1 MLRILLNDGLDKKAI
16 SNLELL
22 GFDVDTNHY
31 DIEDLKEK
39 IKEVDCIVIRSAT
52 KITRELI
59 DEAIK
64 GGKLKLIIR
73 GGVGLDNIDVQYAEQ
88 NGIKVRNTP
97 NASSSSVAEIILAHM
112 FSLERFLN
120 QSNITMKDGLWK
132 KKDYVGVELEGK
144 TLGIIGMGRIGSELA
159 KKCTALGMK
168 IIYFD
173 LIDIKNIDNN
183 YRKVEL
189 LSIFL
194 ISIRSKY
201 IKNIDNNYRKVEF
214 DELLRKSDFISINIS
229 GTKSII
235 GSEELKKVK
244 KGVFII
250 NTSRGKALDEDAI
263 ITSLNDGTLGGVGLD
278 VFLEEPSKNLE
289 LINHPKVSLTP
300 HIGASTKEA
309 QMKIGEEVINII
321 KEEIYK

>member
-16 SNLELL
+16 SNLEIL
-22 GFDVDTNHY
+22 GCDVDTNHY

-52 KITRELI
+52 KIRRELI

-64 GGKLKLIIR
+64 GGNLKLIIR
-73 GGVGLDNIDVQYAEQ
+73 GGVGLDNIDVRYAEQ

-112 FSLERFLN
+112 FSLARFLN
-120 QSNITMKDGLWK
+120 QSNITMKAGLWK
-132 KKDYVGVELEGK
+132 KKEYVGVELEGK
-144 TLGIIGMGRIGSELA
+144 TLGIIGMGRIGPELA

-173 LIDIKNIDNN
+173 LMD
-183 YRKVEL
+183 
-189 LSIFL
+189 
-194 ISIRSKY
+194 

-214 DELLRKSDFISINIS
+214 DELLRESDFISINIS

-244 KGVFII
+244 KGAFII
-250 NTSRGKALDEDAI
+250 NTSRGKALDEEAI

-321 KEEIYK
+321 KEEMYK

>member
-39 IKEVDCIVIRSAT
+39 IKKIDCIVIRSAT
-52 KITRELI
+52 KIRRELI

-64 GGKLKLIIR
+64 GGNLKLIIR
-73 GGVGLDNIDVQYAEQ
+73 GGVGVDNIDVQYAEQ

-112 FSLERFLN
+112 FSLARFLN
-120 QSNITMKDGLWK
+120 QSNITMKAGLWK
-132 KKDYVGVELEGK
+132 KKDYVGIELEGK
-144 TLGIIGMGRIGSELA
+144 TLGIIGMGRIGAELA

-173 LIDIKNIDNN
+173 LMDIKNIDNN
-183 YRKVEL
+183 YRKVE
-189 LSIFL
+189 F
-194 ISIRSKY
+194 Y
-201 IKNIDNNYRKVEF
+201 
-214 DELLRKSDFISINIS
+214 ELLRESDFISINIS

-244 KGVFII
+244 KGAFII
-250 NTSRGKALDEDAI
+250 NTSRGKALDEEAI

-289 LINHPKVSLTP
+289 LIKHPKVSLTP

-309 QMKIGEEVINII
+309 QMKIGEEVIEII
-321 KEEIYK
+321 KEEMYN

>member
-16 SNLELL
+16 SNLEML
-22 GFDVDTNHY
+22 GCDVDTNHY

-52 KITRELI
+52 KIRRELI

-64 GGKLKLIIR
+64 GGNLKLIIR

-88 NGIKVRNTP
+88 NGIKVRNNP

-112 FSLERFLN
+112 FSLARFLN
-120 QSNITMKDGLWK
+120 QSNITMKAGLWK

-173 LIDIKNIDNN
+173 LMD
-183 YRKVEL
+183 
-189 LSIFL
+189 
-194 ISIRSKY
+194 

-214 DELLRKSDFISINIS
+214 DELLRESDFISINIS

-250 NTSRGKALDEDAI
+250 NTSRGKALDEEAI

-321 KEEIYK
+321 KEEMYK

>member
-64 GGKLKLIIR
+64 GGNLKLIIR
-73 GGVGLDNIDVQYAEQ
+73 GGVGLDNIDVQYAKQ

-112 FSLERFLN
+112 FSLARFLN

-132 KKDYVGVELEGK
+132 KKDYVGVELQGK

-159 KKCTALGMK
+159 KKCISLGMK

-173 LIDIKNIDNN
+173 MVD
-183 YRKVEL
+183 
-189 LSIFL
+189 
-194 ISIRSKY
+194 

-214 DELLRKSDFISINIS
+214 DELLRESDFISINIS

-250 NTSRGKALDEDAI
+250 NTSRGKALDEEAI

-309 QMKIGEEVINII
+309 QMKIGKEVINII

>member
-39 IKEVDCIVIRSAT
+39 IKKVDCIVIRSAT
-52 KITRELI
+52 KIRRELI

-73 GGVGLDNIDVQYAEQ
+73 GGVGVDNIDVQYAEQ

-112 FSLERFLN
+112 FSLARFLN
-120 QSNITMKDGLWK
+120 QSNVTMKDGLWK

-173 LIDIKNIDNN
+173 LMD
-183 YRKVEL
+183 
-189 LSIFL
+189 
-194 ISIRSKY
+194 

-214 DELLRKSDFISINIS
+214 DELLRESDFISINIS

-250 NTSRGKALDEDAI
+250 NTSRGKALDEEAI

-321 KEEIYK
+321 KEEMYK

>member
-16 SNLELL
+16 SNLEFL

-52 KITRELI
+52 KIRRELI

-112 FSLERFLN
+112 FSLARFLN

-132 KKDYVGVELEGK
+132 KKEYVGVELEGK

-159 KKCTALGMK
+159 KKCISLGMK

-173 LIDIKNIDNN
+173 LMD
-183 YRKVEL
+183 
-189 LSIFL
+189 
-194 ISIRSKY
+194 

-214 DELLRKSDFISINIS
+214 DELLRESDFISINIS
-229 GTKSII
+229 GTKNII

-244 KGVFII
+244 KGAFII
-250 NTSRGKALDEDAI
+250 NTSRGKALDEEAI

>member
-16 SNLELL
+16 SNLEML
-22 GFDVDTNHY
+22 GCDVDTNHY

-64 GGKLKLIIR
+64 GGNLKLIIR
-73 GGVGLDNIDVQYAEQ
+73 GGVGLDNIDVKYAEQ

-97 NASSSSVAEIILAHM
+97 KASSSSVAEIILAHM
-112 FSLERFLN
+112 FSLARFLN

-173 LIDIKNIDNN
+173 LMD
-183 YRKVEL
+183 
-189 LSIFL
+189 
-194 ISIRSKY
+194 

-214 DELLRKSDFISINIS
+214 DELLRESDFISINIS

-244 KGVFII
+244 KGAFII
-250 NTSRGKALDEDAI
+250 NTSRGKALDEEAI

-289 LINHPKVSLTP
+289 LIKHPKVSLTP

-321 KEEIYK
+321 KEEMYK

>member
-16 SNLELL
+16 SNLEFL

-39 IKEVDCIVIRSAT
+39 IKKIDCIVIRSAT
-52 KITRELI
+52 KIRRELI

-64 GGKLKLIIR
+64 GGNLKLIIR

-112 FSLERFLN
+112 FSLARFLN
-120 QSNITMKDGLWK
+120 QSNITMKAGLWK

-173 LIDIKNIDNN
+173 LMD
-183 YRKVEL
+183 
-189 LSIFL
+189 
-194 ISIRSKY
+194 

-214 DELLRKSDFISINIS
+214 DELLRESDFISINIS

-244 KGVFII
+244 KGAFII
-250 NTSRGKALDEDAI
+250 NTSRGKALDEEAI

-321 KEEIYK
+321 KEEMYK

>member
-22 GFDVDTNHY
+22 GFEVDINHY

-39 IKEVDCIVIRSAT
+39 IKKVDCIVIRSAT
-52 KITRELI
+52 KIRRELI

-73 GGVGLDNIDVQYAEQ
+73 GGVGVDNIDVQYAEQ

-112 FSLERFLN
+112 FSLARFLN
-120 QSNITMKDGLWK
+120 QSNITMKAGLWK

-173 LIDIKNIDNN
+173 LMD
-183 YRKVEL
+183 
-189 LSIFL
+189 
-194 ISIRSKY
+194 

-214 DELLRKSDFISINIS
+214 DELLRESDFISINIS
-229 GTKSII
+229 RTKSII
-235 GSEELKKVK
+235 GSEELKMVK

-250 NTSRGKALDEDAI
+250 NTSRGKALDEEAI

-321 KEEIYK
+321 KEEMYK

>member
-16 SNLELL
+16 SNLEML
-22 GFDVDTNHY
+22 GCDVDTNHY

-52 KITRELI
+52 KIRRELI

-112 FSLERFLN
+112 FSLARFLN

-173 LIDIKNIDNN
+173 LMD
-183 YRKVEL
+183 
-189 LSIFL
+189 
-194 ISIRSKY
+194 

-244 KGVFII
+244 KGAFII
-250 NTSRGKALDEDAI
+250 NTSRGKALDEEAI

>member
-39 IKEVDCIVIRSAT
+39 IKKVDCIVIRSAT
-52 KITRELI
+52 KIRRELI

-73 GGVGLDNIDVQYAEQ
+73 GGVGVDNIDVQYAEQ

-112 FSLERFLN
+112 LSLARFLN
-120 QSNITMKDGLWK
+120 QSNITMKAGLWK

-173 LIDIKNIDNN
+173 LMD
-183 YRKVEL
+183 
-189 LSIFL
+189 
-194 ISIRSKY
+194 

-214 DELLRKSDFISINIS
+214 DELLRESDFISINIS

-244 KGVFII
+244 KGAFII
-250 NTSRGKALDEDAI
+250 NTSRGKALNEEAI

-289 LINHPKVSLTP
+289 LIKHPKVSLTP

-321 KEEIYK
+321 KEELYK

>member
-64 GGKLKLIIR
+64 GGNLKLIIR

-112 FSLERFLN
+112 FSLARFLN
-120 QSNITMKDGLWK
+120 QSNITMKAGLWK

-173 LIDIKNIDNN
+173 LMD
-183 YRKVEL
+183 
-189 LSIFL
+189 
-194 ISIRSKY
+194 

-214 DELLRKSDFISINIS
+214 DELLRESDFISINIS

-244 KGVFII
+244 KGAFII
-250 NTSRGKALDEDAI
+250 NTSRGKALDEEAI

-289 LINHPKVSLTP
+289 LIKHPKVSLTP

-321 KEEIYK
+321 KEEMYK

>member
-52 KITRELI
+52 KIRRELI

-64 GGKLKLIIR
+64 SGNLKLIIR

-112 FSLERFLN
+112 FSLARFLN
-120 QSNITMKDGLWK
+120 QSNITMKAGLWK

-173 LIDIKNIDNN
+173 LMD
-183 YRKVEL
+183 
-189 LSIFL
+189 
-194 ISIRSKY
+194 

-250 NTSRGKALDEDAI
+250 NTSRGKALDEEAI

-289 LINHPKVSLTP
+289 LIKHPKVSLTP

-309 QMKIGEEVINII
+309 QMKIGEEVIEII
-321 KEEIYK
+321 KEEMYN

>member
-1 MLRILLNDGLDKKAI
+1 MLRMLLNDGLDKKAI

-22 GFDVDTNHY
+22 GCDVDTNHY

-52 KITRELI
+52 KIRRELI

-73 GGVGLDNIDVQYAEQ
+73 GGVGLDNIDVKYAEQ

-112 FSLERFLN
+112 FSLARFLN
-120 QSNITMKDGLWK
+120 QSNITMKAGLWK
-132 KKDYVGVELEGK
+132 KKEYVGVELEGK

-173 LIDIKNIDNN
+173 LMD
-183 YRKVEL
+183 
-189 LSIFL
+189 
-194 ISIRSKY
+194 

-214 DELLRKSDFISINIS
+214 DELLRESDFISINIS

-244 KGVFII
+244 KGAFII

>member
-39 IKEVDCIVIRSAT
+39 IKKVDCIVIRSAT
-52 KITRELI
+52 KIRRELI

-64 GGKLKLIIR
+64 GGNLKLIIR

-112 FSLERFLN
+112 FSLARFLN
-120 QSNITMKDGLWK
+120 QSNITMKAGLWK

-173 LIDIKNIDNN
+173 MVD
-183 YRKVEL
+183 
-189 LSIFL
+189 
-194 ISIRSKY
+194 

-244 KGVFII
+244 KGAFII
-250 NTSRGKALDEDAI
+250 NTSRGKALDEEAI

-289 LINHPKVSLTP
+289 LIKHPKVSLTP

-321 KEEIYK
+321 KEEMYK

>member
-16 SNLELL
+16 SNLEFL

-64 GGKLKLIIR
+64 GGNLKLIIR
-73 GGVGLDNIDVQYAEQ
+73 GGVGLDNIDVQYAKQ

-112 FSLERFLN
+112 FSLARFLN

-132 KKDYVGVELEGK
+132 KKEYVGVELEGK

-159 KKCTALGMK
+159 KKCISLGMK

-173 LIDIKNIDNN
+173 LMD
-183 YRKVEL
+183 
-189 LSIFL
+189 
-194 ISIRSKY
+194 

-214 DELLRKSDFISINIS
+214 DELLRESDFISINIS

-250 NTSRGKALDEDAI
+250 NTSRGKALDEEAI

-321 KEEIYK
+321 KEEMYN

>member
-1 MLRILLNDGLDKKAI
+1 MLRILLNDGLYKKAI

-39 IKEVDCIVIRSAT
+39 IKKVDCIVIRSAT
-52 KITRELI
+52 KIRRELI

-64 GGKLKLIIR
+64 GGNLKLIIR

-112 FSLERFLN
+112 LSLARFLN
-120 QSNITMKDGLWK
+120 QSNITMKAGLWK

-173 LIDIKNIDNN
+173 LMD
-183 YRKVEL
+183 
-189 LSIFL
+189 
-194 ISIRSKY
+194 

-214 DELLRKSDFISINIS
+214 DELLRESDFISINIS

-250 NTSRGKALDEDAI
+250 NTSRGKALDEEAI
-263 ITSLNDGTLGGVGLD
+263 ITSLNDETLGGVGLD

-321 KEEIYK
+321 KEELYK

>member
-16 SNLELL
+16 SNLEFL

-39 IKEVDCIVIRSAT
+39 IKKVDCIVIRSAT
-52 KITRELI
+52 KIRRELI

-112 FSLERFLN
+112 FSLARFLN
-120 QSNITMKDGLWK
+120 QSNVTMKAGLWK

-173 LIDIKNIDNN
+173 LMD
-183 YRKVEL
+183 
-189 LSIFL
+189 
-194 ISIRSKY
+194 

-214 DELLRKSDFISINIS
+214 DELLRESDFISINIS

-235 GSEELKKVK
+235 GSKELKKVK

-263 ITSLNDGTLGGVGLD
+263 ITSLNDGTLGGIGLD

-289 LINHPKVSLTP
+289 LIKHPKVSLTP

-321 KEEIYK
+321 KEEMYK

>member
-52 KITRELI
+52 KIRRELI

-64 GGKLKLIIR
+64 SGNLKLIIR
-73 GGVGLDNIDVQYAEQ
+73 GGVGVDNIDVQYAEQ

-112 FSLERFLN
+112 FSLARFLN
-120 QSNITMKDGLWK
+120 QSNITMKAGLWK

-173 LIDIKNIDNN
+173 LMD
-183 YRKVEL
+183 
-189 LSIFL
+189 
-194 ISIRSKY
+194 

-214 DELLRKSDFISINIS
+214 DELLRESDFISINIS

-250 NTSRGKALDEDAI
+250 NTSRGKALDEEAI

-289 LINHPKVSLTP
+289 LIKHPKVSLTP

-309 QMKIGEEVINII
+309 QMKIGEEVIEII
-321 KEEIYK
+321 KEEMYN

>member
-39 IKEVDCIVIRSAT
+39 IKKVDCIVIRSAT
-52 KITRELI
+52 KIRRELI

-73 GGVGLDNIDVQYAEQ
+73 GGVGVDNIDVQYAEQ

-112 FSLERFLN
+112 FSLARFLN
-120 QSNITMKDGLWK
+120 QSNITMKAGLWK

-173 LIDIKNIDNN
+173 LMD
-183 YRKVEL
+183 
-189 LSIFL
+189 
-194 ISIRSKY
+194 

-214 DELLRKSDFISINIS
+214 DELLRESDFISINIS

-289 LINHPKVSLTP
+289 LIKHPKVSLTP

-309 QMKIGEEVINII
+309 QMKIGEEVIEII
-321 KEEIYK
+321 KEEMYN

>member
-16 SNLELL
+16 SNLEML
-22 GFDVDTNHY
+22 GCDVDTNHY

-64 GGKLKLIIR
+64 GGNLKLIIR
-73 GGVGLDNIDVQYAEQ
+73 GGVGLDNIDVKYAEQ

-112 FSLERFLN
+112 LSLARFLN
-120 QSNITMKDGLWK
+120 QSNITMKAGLWK

-173 LIDIKNIDNN
+173 MVD
-183 YRKVEL
+183 
-189 LSIFL
+189 
-194 ISIRSKY
+194 

-244 KGVFII
+244 KGAFII
-250 NTSRGKALDEDAI
+250 NTSRGKALDEEAI

-289 LINHPKVSLTP
+289 LIKHPKVSLTP

-321 KEEIYK
+321 KEEMYK

>member
-16 SNLELL
+16 SNLEFL

-39 IKEVDCIVIRSAT
+39 IKKVDCIVIRSAT

-64 GGKLKLIIR
+64 GGNLKLIIR

-112 FSLERFLN
+112 FSLARFLN

-132 KKDYVGVELEGK
+132 KKEYVGVELQGK

-159 KKCTALGMK
+159 KKCISLGMK

-173 LIDIKNIDNN
+173 MVD
-183 YRKVEL
+183 
-189 LSIFL
+189 
-194 ISIRSKY
+194 

-214 DELLRKSDFISINIS
+214 DELLRESDFISINIS

-250 NTSRGKALDEDAI
+250 NTSRGKELDEEAI

-309 QMKIGEEVINII
+309 QMKIGYEVINII

>member
-31 DIEDLKEK
+31 DVEDLKEK
-39 IKEVDCIVIRSAT
+39 IKKVDCIVIRSAT

-64 GGKLKLIIR
+64 GGNLKLIIR

-112 FSLERFLN
+112 FSLARFLN
-120 QSNITMKDGLWK
+120 QSNVTMKAGLWK

-173 LIDIKNIDNN
+173 LMD
-183 YRKVEL
+183 
-189 LSIFL
+189 
-194 ISIRSKY
+194 

-214 DELLRKSDFISINIS
+214 DELLRESDFISINIS

-244 KGVFII
+244 KGAFII
-250 NTSRGKALDEDAI
+250 NTSRGKALDEEAI

-289 LINHPKVSLTP
+289 LIKHPKVSLTP

-321 KEEIYK
+321 KEEMY

>member
-16 SNLELL
+16 SNLEML
-22 GFDVDTNHY
+22 GCDVDTNHY

-64 GGKLKLIIR
+64 GGNLKLIIR

-112 FSLERFLN
+112 FSLARFLN
-120 QSNITMKDGLWK
+120 QSNITMKAGLWK

-173 LIDIKNIDNN
+173 LMD
-183 YRKVEL
+183 
-189 LSIFL
+189 
-194 ISIRSKY
+194 

-214 DELLRKSDFISINIS
+214 DELLRESDFISINIS

-235 GSEELKKVK
+235 GSEELKMVK

-250 NTSRGKALDEDAI
+250 NTSRGKALDEEAI

-289 LINHPKVSLTP
+289 LIKHPKVSLTP

-321 KEEIYK
+321 KEEMYK

>member
-39 IKEVDCIVIRSAT
+39 IKKVDCIVIRSAT
-52 KITRELI
+52 KIRRELI

-64 GGKLKLIIR
+64 GGNLKLIIR

-112 FSLERFLN
+112 FSLARFLN
-120 QSNITMKDGLWK
+120 QSNITMKAGLWK

-144 TLGIIGMGRIGSELA
+144 TLGIIGMGRIGAELA

-173 LIDIKNIDNN
+173 LID
-183 YRKVEL
+183 
-189 LSIFL
+189 
-194 ISIRSKY
+194 

-244 KGVFII
+244 KGAFII
-250 NTSRGKALDEDAI
+250 NTSRGKALDEEAI
-263 ITSLNDGTLGGVGLD
+263 IPSLNDGSLGGVGLD
-278 VFLEEPSKNLE
+278 VFLEESSKNLE

-309 QMKIGEEVINII
+309 QMKIGEEVIEII
-321 KEEIYK
+321 KEEMYK

>member
-16 SNLELL
+16 SNLEIL
-22 GFDVDTNHY
+22 GCDVDTNHY

-52 KITRELI
+52 KIRRELI

-64 GGKLKLIIR
+64 GGNLKLIIR

-112 FSLERFLN
+112 FSLARFLN
-120 QSNITMKDGLWK
+120 QSNITMKASLWK
-132 KKDYVGVELEGK
+132 KKEYVGVELEGK

-173 LIDIKNIDNN
+173 LMD
-183 YRKVEL
+183 
-189 LSIFL
+189 
-194 ISIRSKY
+194 

-214 DELLRKSDFISINIS
+214 DELLRESDFISINIS

-244 KGVFII
+244 KGAFII

>member
-16 SNLELL
+16 SNLEFL

-64 GGKLKLIIR
+64 GGNLKLIIR
-73 GGVGLDNIDVQYAEQ
+73 GGVGLDNIDVQYAKQ

-112 FSLERFLN
+112 FSLARFLN

-132 KKDYVGVELEGK
+132 KKEYVGVELEGK

-159 KKCTALGMK
+159 KKCISLGMK

-173 LIDIKNIDNN
+173 LMDIN
-183 YRKVEL
+183 
-189 LSIFL
+189 
-194 ISIRSKY
+194 
-201 IKNIDNNYRKVEF
+201 NIDNNYRKVEF
-214 DELLRKSDFISINIS
+214 DELLRESDFISINIS

-250 NTSRGKALDEDAI
+250 NTSRGKALDEEAI

>member
-16 SNLELL
+16 SNLEML
-22 GFDVDTNHY
+22 GCDVDTNHY

-52 KITRELI
+52 KIRRELI

-112 FSLERFLN
+112 FSLARFLN
-120 QSNITMKDGLWK
+120 QSNITMKAGLWK
-132 KKDYVGVELEGK
+132 KKEYVGVELEGK

-173 LIDIKNIDNN
+173 LMD
-183 YRKVEL
+183 
-189 LSIFL
+189 
-194 ISIRSKY
+194 

-214 DELLRKSDFISINIS
+214 DELLRESDFISINIS

-235 GSEELKKVK
+235 GSKELKKVK

-263 ITSLNDGTLGGVGLD
+263 ITSLNDGTLGGIGLD

-321 KEEIYK
+321 KEEMYK

>member
-16 SNLELL
+16 SNLEML
-22 GFDVDTNHY
+22 GCYVDTNHY

-39 IKEVDCIVIRSAT
+39 IKKVDCIVIRSAT

-64 GGKLKLIIR
+64 GGNLKLIIR

-112 FSLERFLN
+112 FSLARFLN
-120 QSNITMKDGLWK
+120 QSNITMKAGLWK

-159 KKCTALGMK
+159 KKCISLGMK

-173 LIDIKNIDNN
+173 MVD
-183 YRKVEL
+183 
-189 LSIFL
+189 
-194 ISIRSKY
+194 

-214 DELLRKSDFISINIS
+214 DELLRESDFISINIS

-250 NTSRGKALDEDAI
+250 NTSRGKALDEEAI
-263 ITSLNDGTLGGVGLD
+263 ITSLNDGTLGGIGLD

-289 LINHPKVSLTP
+289 LIKHPKVSLTP

-321 KEEIYK
+321 KEEMYK

>member
-64 GGKLKLIIR
+64 GGNLKLIIR

-112 FSLERFLN
+112 FSLARFLN
-120 QSNITMKDGLWK
+120 QSNITMKAGLWK

-173 LIDIKNIDNN
+173 LMD
-183 YRKVEL
+183 
-189 LSIFL
+189 
-194 ISIRSKY
+194 

-214 DELLRKSDFISINIS
+214 DELLRESDFISINIS

-244 KGVFII
+244 KGAFII
-250 NTSRGKALDEDAI
+250 NTSRGKALDEEAI

-321 KEEIYK
+321 KEEMYK

>member
-39 IKEVDCIVIRSAT
+39 IKKVDCIVIRSAT
-52 KITRELI
+52 KIRRELI

-64 GGKLKLIIR
+64 GGNLKLIIR

-112 FSLERFLN
+112 FSLARFLN
-120 QSNITMKDGLWK
+120 QSNITMKAGLWK

-173 LIDIKNIDNN
+173 MVD
-183 YRKVEL
+183 
-189 LSIFL
+189 
-194 ISIRSKY
+194 

-214 DELLRKSDFISINIS
+214 DELLRESDFISINIS

-250 NTSRGKALDEDAI
+250 NTSRGKALDEEAI

-321 KEEIYK
+321 KEEMYK

>member
-16 SNLELL
+16 SNLEFL

-39 IKEVDCIVIRSAT
+39 IKKVDCIVIRSAT
-52 KITRELI
+52 KIRRELI

-73 GGVGLDNIDVQYAEQ
+73 GGVGVDNIDVQYAEQ

-112 FSLERFLN
+112 FSLARFLN
-120 QSNITMKDGLWK
+120 QSNITMKAGLWK

-173 LIDIKNIDNN
+173 LMD
-183 YRKVEL
+183 
-189 LSIFL
+189 
-194 ISIRSKY
+194 

-214 DELLRKSDFISINIS
+214 DELFRESDFISINIS

-250 NTSRGKALDEDAI
+250 NTSRGKALDEEAI

-321 KEEIYK
+321 KEEMYN

>member
-16 SNLELL
+16 SNLEFL

-64 GGKLKLIIR
+64 GGNLKLIIR
-73 GGVGLDNIDVQYAEQ
+73 GGVGLDNIDVQYAKQ

-112 FSLERFLN
+112 FSLARFLN

-132 KKDYVGVELEGK
+132 KKEYVGVELQGK

-159 KKCTALGMK
+159 KKCISLGMK

-173 LIDIKNIDNN
+173 LMDIN
-183 YRKVEL
+183 
-189 LSIFL
+189 
-194 ISIRSKY
+194 
-201 IKNIDNNYRKVEF
+201 NIDNNYRKVEF
-214 DELLRKSDFISINIS
+214 DELLRESDFISINIS

-250 NTSRGKALDEDAI
+250 NTSRGKALDEEAI

-309 QMKIGEEVINII
+309 QMKIGDEVINII

>member
-22 GFDVDTNHY
+22 GCDVDTNHY

-52 KITRELI
+52 KIRRELI

-112 FSLERFLN
+112 FSLARFLN
-120 QSNITMKDGLWK
+120 QSNITMKAGLWK

-159 KKCTALGMK
+159 KKCISLGMK

-173 LIDIKNIDNN
+173 LMD
-183 YRKVEL
+183 
-189 LSIFL
+189 
-194 ISIRSKY
+194 

-214 DELLRKSDFISINIS
+214 DELLGESDFISINIS

-244 KGVFII
+244 KGAFII
-250 NTSRGKALDEDAI
+250 NTSRGKALDEEAI

-321 KEEIYK
+321 KEEMYK

>member
-16 SNLELL
+16 SNLEFL

-39 IKEVDCIVIRSAT
+39 IKKVDCIVIRSAT
-52 KITRELI
+52 KIRRELI

-73 GGVGLDNIDVQYAEQ
+73 GGVGVDNIDVQYAEQ

-112 FSLERFLN
+112 FSLARFLN
-120 QSNITMKDGLWK
+120 QSNITMKAGLWK

-173 LIDIKNIDNN
+173 LMD
-183 YRKVEL
+183 
-189 LSIFL
+189 
-194 ISIRSKY
+194 

-250 NTSRGKALDEDAI
+250 NTSRGKALDEEAI

-289 LINHPKVSLTP
+289 LIKHPKVSLTP

-321 KEEIYK
+321 KEEMYN

>member
-39 IKEVDCIVIRSAT
+39 IKKIDCIVIRSAT
-52 KITRELI
+52 KIRRELI

-64 GGKLKLIIR
+64 GGNLKLIIR
-73 GGVGLDNIDVQYAEQ
+73 GGVGVDNIDVQYAEQ

-112 FSLERFLN
+112 FSLARFLN

-132 KKDYVGVELEGK
+132 KKEYVGVELEGK
-144 TLGIIGMGRIGSELA
+144 TLGIIGMGRIGAELA

-173 LIDIKNIDNN
+173 LMD
-183 YRKVEL
+183 
-189 LSIFL
+189 
-194 ISIRSKY
+194 

-244 KGVFII
+244 KGAFII
-250 NTSRGKALDEDAI
+250 NTSRGKALDEEAI

-289 LINHPKVSLTP
+289 LIKHPKVSLTP

-309 QMKIGEEVINII
+309 QMKIGEEVIEII
-321 KEEIYK
+321 KEEMYN

>member
-16 SNLELL
+16 SNLEML
-22 GFDVDTNHY
+22 GCDVDTNHY

-52 KITRELI
+52 KIRRELI

-112 FSLERFLN
+112 FSLARFLN
-120 QSNITMKDGLWK
+120 QSNITMKASLWK
-132 KKDYVGVELEGK
+132 KKEYVGVELEGK

-173 LIDIKNIDNN
+173 LMD
-183 YRKVEL
+183 
-189 LSIFL
+189 
-194 ISIRSKY
+194 

-214 DELLRKSDFISINIS
+214 DELLRESDFISINIS

-244 KGVFII
+244 KGAFII
-250 NTSRGKALDEDAI
+250 NTSRGKALDEEAI

>member
-22 GFDVDTNHY
+22 GCDVDTNHY

-52 KITRELI
+52 KIRRELI

-112 FSLERFLN
+112 FSLARFLN
-120 QSNITMKDGLWK
+120 QSNITMKAGLWK
-132 KKDYVGVELEGK
+132 KKEYVGVELEGK

-159 KKCTALGMK
+159 KKCISLGMK

-173 LIDIKNIDNN
+173 LMD
-183 YRKVEL
+183 
-189 LSIFL
+189 
-194 ISIRSKY
+194 

-214 DELLRKSDFISINIS
+214 DELLGESDFISINIS

-244 KGVFII
+244 KGAFII
-250 NTSRGKALDEDAI
+250 NTSRGKALDEEAI

-309 QMKIGEEVINII
+309 QMKIGDEVINII
-321 KEEIYK
+321 KEEMYK

>member
-16 SNLELL
+16 SNLEML
-22 GFDVDTNHY
+22 GCDVDTNHY

-64 GGKLKLIIR
+64 GGNLKLIIR
-73 GGVGLDNIDVQYAEQ
+73 GGVGLDNIDVKYAEQ

-112 FSLERFLN
+112 FSLARFLN
-120 QSNITMKDGLWK
+120 QSNITMKAGLWK
-132 KKDYVGVELEGK
+132 KKDYVGIELQGK

-173 LIDIKNIDNN
+173 MVD
-183 YRKVEL
+183 
-189 LSIFL
+189 
-194 ISIRSKY
+194 

-214 DELLRKSDFISINIS
+214 DELLRESDFISINIS

-250 NTSRGKALDEDAI
+250 NTSRGKALDEEAI

-289 LINHPKVSLTP
+289 LIKHPKVSLTP

-321 KEEIYK
+321 KEEMYK

>member
-16 SNLELL
+16 SNLEML
-22 GFDVDTNHY
+22 GCDVDTNHY

-52 KITRELI
+52 KIRRELI

-64 GGKLKLIIR
+64 GGNLKLIIR

-112 FSLERFLN
+112 FSLARFLN

-132 KKDYVGVELEGK
+132 KKEYVGVELEGK

-159 KKCTALGMK
+159 KKCISLGMK

-173 LIDIKNIDNN
+173 LMD
-183 YRKVEL
+183 
-189 LSIFL
+189 
-194 ISIRSKY
+194 

-214 DELLRKSDFISINIS
+214 DELLRESDFISINIS

-250 NTSRGKALDEDAI
+250 NTSRGKALDEEAI

-321 KEEIYK
+321 KEEMYK